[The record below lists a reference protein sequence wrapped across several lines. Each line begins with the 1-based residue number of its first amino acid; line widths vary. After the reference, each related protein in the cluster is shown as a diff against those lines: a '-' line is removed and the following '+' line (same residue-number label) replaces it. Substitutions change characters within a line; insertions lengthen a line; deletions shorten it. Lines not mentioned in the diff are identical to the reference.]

1 MSDTPSD
8 SGLPEPAAD
17 ASMHLTLD
25 VPFEDA
31 VPYVQLEHEY
41 AGYET
46 VKVTRLDEMI
56 RGALEE
62 DVPRT
67 ALLVVCHAEIAR
79 DALAID
85 PRLGGMLPCTT
96 VVYEVPGEDRVHVHH
111 VSVAKAIRDL
121 GYWPAEAA
129 EAVDG
134 LVELSGDYM
143 TAVWENI
150 EAHAGIVAREEG
162 N

>member
-1 MSDTPSD
+1 MRDEPSGD
-8 SGLPEPAAD
+8 GLPDEPA
-17 ASMHLTLD
+17 MHLTLD
-25 VPFEDA
+25 VPFDDA

-56 RGALEE
+56 KGHLDV

-67 ALLVVCHAEIAR
+67 ALLVVCHAELAR
-79 DALAID
+79 AALDID

-96 VVYEVPGEDRVHVHH
+96 VVYEEPNDDRVHVHH

-121 GYWPAEAA
+121 GYAPDGGET
-129 EAVDG
+129 AVER
-134 LVELSGDYM
+134 LVERSGELM
-143 TAVWENI
+143 TGVWENI
-150 EAHAGIVAREEG
+150 EANADIVAQDGDR
-162 N
+162 

>member
-1 MSDTPSD
+1 MTNPPAND
-8 SGLPEPAAD
+8 GLPEDAAL
-17 ASMHLTLD
+17 HLTLD

-56 RGALEE
+56 GGHLDE

-67 ALLVVCHAEIAR
+67 ALLVVCHAEIAHR
-79 DALAID
+79 ALAID

-96 VVYEVPGEDRVHVHH
+96 VVYEIPGDEQVHVHH

-121 GYWPAEAA
+121 GYAPSGADT
-129 EAVDG
+129 AVER
-134 LVELSGDYM
+134 LVELSGEQM
-143 TAVWENI
+143 TAVWDNI
-150 EAHAGIVAREEG
+150 ADHADVVAVDESQ
-162 N
+162 